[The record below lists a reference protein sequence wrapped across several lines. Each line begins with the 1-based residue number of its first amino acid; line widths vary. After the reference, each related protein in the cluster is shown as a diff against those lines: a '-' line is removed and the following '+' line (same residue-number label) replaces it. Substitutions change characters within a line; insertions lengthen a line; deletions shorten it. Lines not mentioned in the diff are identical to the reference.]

1 MYFGSLHLPLWQ
13 VQGYNFACIFLW
25 AWYFCGGK
33 IGIVF
38 PIGMARVSC
47 PSVSSGSLG
56 ISYPWFVPVYP
67 TAIACGFGELITLVG
82 PFSPYSH
89 CFGVCFAQE
98 ETCVMRPWHH
108 QAANS
113 RVFFNAH
120 KCKVPSFMLVKTIRM
135 SFVPMMKP
143 RVYSLFC
150 IVVAYFFI
158 PSCRIIPCLILSSL
172 PLSQLSGHLLCSP
185 ISSP

>member
-1 MYFGSLHLPLWQ
+1 MG
-13 VQGYNFACIFLW
+13 FL
-25 AWYFCGGK
+25 
-33 IGIVF
+33 
-38 PIGMARVSC
+38 
-47 PSVSSGSLG
+47 
-56 ISYPWFVPVYP
+56 YPWFVPVYP
-67 TAIACGFGELITLVG
+67 TAIACGFGEFITLVG

-135 SFVPMMKP
+135 SFRAYDEAKSLFVIFHSGCLLL
-143 RVYSLFC
+143 YSLLSYHSLFDF
-150 IVVAYFFI
+150 IVPPFVPIIGPSTLQSDIISLI
-158 PSCRIIPCLILSSL
+158 PIPLFLFLYPAPSFVLLSLCDPYSCRTSL
-172 PLSQLSGHLLCSP
+172 FVLDGL
-185 ISSP
+185 